1 MTSVSMRQMLEAGVH
16 FGHQTR
22 FWNPKMAPY
31 IFGERNKIHIINL
44 EKTQPLYAAAAAFI
58 KGVASGG
65 GKVLFVGTKRSARD
79 AVQKEATR
87 AAMPFVNQRWLGGML
102 TNFKTI
108 RQSIKRLNELD
119 EMAQSGALD
128 RRGKKEAQMLR
139 REMDKLLRSLGGI
152 RDMTQLPDALFIIDV
167 GHEQIALAEA
177 RKLGIPV
184 VAVVD
189 TNCSPDGIDYVIPGN
204 DDAMRAILLYAG
216 GVADSVLE
224 GKSSLPEMP
233 VGEDEFV
240 ELDEE
245 GNPKK
250 RGAGGRRP
258 PAPSRGG
265 QRKPPPRRKV
275 PGEHSAGV
283 LLQQR
288 APSPMRLRS
297 TPTMSAWIRH
307 RRRPGRRVLRGES
320 RSGVEPRRAAHK
332 VALSSGA
339 IDAPLLFNE
348 NQLSRNRR
356 NRRL

>member
-22 FWNPKMAPY
+22 FWNPKMAPF

-44 EKTQPLYAAAAAFI
+44 EKTQPLYAQAAAFI

-87 AAMPFVNQRWLGGML
+87 AVMPYVNQRWLGGML

-119 EMAQSGALD
+119 EMAQSGALE

-152 RDMTQLPDALFIIDV
+152 RDMTALPDALFVIDV
-167 GHEQIALAEA
+167 GHEQIAIHEA
-177 RKLGIPV
+177 QKLGIPV

-216 GVADSVLE
+216 GIADSVLE
-224 GKSSLPEMP
+224 GKASLPEVP

-250 RGAGGRRP
+250 RSAGGGRRP
-258 PAPSRGG
+258 AAPSRGG

-275 PGEHSAGV
+275 PV
-283 LLQQR
+283 TVV
-288 APSPMRLRS
+288 PSVAAVAASLDEVEVES
-297 TPTMSAWIRH
+297 
-307 RRRPGRRVLRGES
+307 RRRRCSGYAARGNAAGQCSAAPARRTPGSRARRVKSWLKRGAFI
-320 RSGVEPRRAAHK
+320 RAA
-332 VALSSGA
+332 AC
-339 IDAPLLFNE
+339 P
-348 NQLSRNRR
+348 NQL
-356 NRRL
+356 

>member
-1 MTSVSMRQMLEAGVH
+1 
-16 FGHQTR
+16 
-22 FWNPKMAPY
+22 
-31 IFGERNKIHIINL
+31 
-44 EKTQPLYAAAAAFI
+44 
-58 KGVASGG
+58 
-65 GKVLFVGTKRSARD
+65 
-79 AVQKEATR
+79 
-87 AAMPFVNQRWLGGML
+87 ML

-152 RDMTQLPDALFIIDV
+152 REMTQLPDALFIIDV

-216 GVADSVLE
+216 GIADSVLE
-224 GKSSLPEMP
+224 GKASLPEVP

-275 PGEHSAGV
+275 PVTVVPSVAAAGV
-283 LLQQR
+283 ALEDPEVDADDADAVDTPPAETR
-288 APSPMRLRS
+288 PASAPRRKPVGRR
-297 TPTMSAWIRH
+297 TPT
-307 RRRPGRRVLRGES
+307 RG
-320 RSGVEPRRAAHK
+320 A
-332 VALSSGA
+332 
-339 IDAPLLFNE
+339 
-348 NQLSRNRR
+348 
-356 NRRL
+356 